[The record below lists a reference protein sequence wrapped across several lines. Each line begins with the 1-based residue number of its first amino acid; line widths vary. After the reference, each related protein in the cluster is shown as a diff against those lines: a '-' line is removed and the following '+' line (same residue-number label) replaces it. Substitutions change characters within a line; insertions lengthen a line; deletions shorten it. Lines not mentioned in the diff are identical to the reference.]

1 MKRILLSWSSGK
13 DSAWALHVL
22 RRLGEYEVVGLLTT
36 INAAADRVAMHGV
49 RRELLEA
56 QAEATG
62 LPLWAVPLPWPCSNQ
77 DYERLMGEACRH
89 AITDEIYG
97 IAFGDLF
104 LEEVRAYRER
114 QLAGTGLQPLF
125 PIWGIPTDQLACE
138 MIGSGLRAR
147 LTCVD
152 TQALPAEFA
161 GREFDDRLLRDLE
174 QLSAVGLRAATP
186 ASGAAPIGARGQSS
200 SGLRKKDSCGEC
212 GEFHTFCYAGP
223 MFSTR
228 IPIVTGE
235 IVLRDRFVFADF
247 TLAGASQL
255 GATD

>member
-22 RRLGEYEVVGLLTT
+22 RRRGEYEVVGLLTT

-56 QAEATG
+56 QAEAAR

-77 DYERLMGEACRH
+77 DYERLMSEACGR
-89 AITDEIYG
+89 AISDEIYG

-114 QLAGTGLQPLF
+114 QLAGMGLQPLF

-161 GREFDDRLLRDLE
+161 GREFDDQLLRDLE
-174 QLSAVGLRAATP
+174 QLSAGVRAATP
-186 ASGAAPIGARGQSS
+186 ASGAGPIDAGGQSS
-200 SGLRKKDSCGEC
+200 SGLQKKDPCGER

-223 MFSTR
+223 MY
-228 IPIVTGE
+228 
-235 IVLRDRFVFADF
+235 
-247 TLAGASQL
+247 
-255 GATD
+255 